1 MIIWSHVCESKY
13 HQFRSPGI
21 LYFCNVIVHIC
32 IFQLQVIL
40 DGPTVFQLNMSNW
53 CSFKLLIICFRWIF
67 YGLFVL
73 LHCNSE
79 GYFFAVIVI
88 FILACLDV
96 ENEKKC
102 KLKCSSKSLGCILY
116 FQFIFVQVLINKLVW
131 LHLKMYLIGLK
142 SHYVLFRIIIV
153 SIMNSLI
160 LGCNYL
166 NHDNHALI

>member
-1 MIIWSHVCESKY
+1 MICHECVWWKPCRPGVPCRIWHRCHFSRPKQYSAPVNCMYTNNNNRKVDKDLAYYKNLGCCLILIIWSHVCESKY

-96 ENEKKC
+96 ENEKK
-102 KLKCSSKSLGCILY
+102 
-116 FQFIFVQVLINKLVW
+116 
-131 LHLKMYLIGLK
+131 M
-142 SHYVLFRIIIV
+142 
-153 SIMNSLI
+153 
-160 LGCNYL
+160 
-166 NHDNHALI
+166 